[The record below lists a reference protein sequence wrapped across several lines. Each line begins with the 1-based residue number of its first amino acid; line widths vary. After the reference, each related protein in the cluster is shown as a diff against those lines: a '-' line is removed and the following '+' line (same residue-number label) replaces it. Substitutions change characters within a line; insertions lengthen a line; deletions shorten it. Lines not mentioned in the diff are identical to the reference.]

1 MSNPFR
7 SLRLRLVCL
16 NLLVFGA
23 FQIGLSSV
31 LLLLSE
37 GFIRW
42 DLDQR
47 LLEGAEY
54 TAELIDVQGAAG
66 EPKKMHRAA
75 TRPSAR
81 PESRIEHY
89 YQVRLGDGTPLH
101 RSENLQDVELPFSE
115 RARRADRQ
123 PDGVFETVRGGVALT
138 LSPESERLRI
148 VTIYVAEG
156 EENPFFLQAA
166 IGTEFADRTI
176 ARLRRAALWTV
187 PAGLIVAALAS
198 WVLMRRALNPIGRV
212 AKEARALT
220 AAYLDRRLPVPPGGD
235 ELAEMVETLNDMLAR
250 LESAFAAQERFVA
263 NAAHE
268 LRTPVTHLLAEAQVL
283 SRQARPAEE
292 MERFASNVQAE
303 MRSMSQIV
311 ESLLLLA
318 RADAGIPAGSRRIV
332 SMNDVVTE
340 AIERCHPHARQRET
354 PLIPRLPEGTIDDPN
369 VEGDFDLLVALVSN
383 VLRNAIRFSPPGE
396 PVEIEVRLD
405 GGEVVVAVSDR
416 GPGIAPER
424 LPHIF
429 ERFYQVVRDGEEA
442 KGTGLGL
449 AIASSVAK
457 LHGGGIE
464 ARNRIPTGCV
474 FTVRLPRTAG
484 DEAGPESAP

>member
-31 LLLLSE
+31 LLFLSE
-37 GFIRW
+37 NFIRW
-42 DLDQR
+42 DLNQR
-47 LLEGAEY
+47 LLESAED
-54 TAELIDVQGAAG
+54 TAALIDVRGGPG
-66 EPKKMHRAA
+66 ESKTVHRAA
-75 TRPSAR
+75 TRPSAK
-81 PESRIEHY
+81 PKTQVEHY
-89 YQVRLGDGTPLH
+89 YQVRLSDGTPVFP
-101 RSENLQDVELPFSE
+101 SDSPQDVELPFSE
-115 RARRADRQ
+115 RAQRASQ
-123 PDGVFETVRGGVALT
+123 QTDGVFETVRGAVAVA
-138 LSPESERLRI
+138 LSPESERLQI

-156 EENPFFLQAA
+156 EENPFYLQAA
-166 IGTEFADRTI
+166 IGTESADRTI

-198 WVLMRRALNPIGRV
+198 WMLMRRALNPIGRV

-235 ELAEMVETLNDMLAR
+235 ELAEMVETLNEMLGR

-292 MERFASNVQAE
+292 MERFASSVQAE

-332 SMNDVVTE
+332 SINDVVTE

-354 PLIPRLPEGTIDDPN
+354 PLVPRLPEGALDDPN

-383 VLRNAIRFSPPGE
+383 LLRNAIRFSPPGE
-396 PVEIEVRLD
+396 RVEIEVRLERS
-405 GGEVVVAVSDR
+405 EVVVEVSDR

-464 ARNRIPTGCV
+464 ARNRVPTGCV
-474 FTVRLPRTAG
+474 FTVRLPRSVR
-484 DEAGPESAP
+484 DESATAAGC